1 VLSVFWRVEG
11 WLCEYEDALFR
22 VASQVVEDRPVPEPL
37 HFVPSPDN
45 TTLNW
50 VQFGCL
56 GGLTGDIA
64 DVKVESFGDFFIAEH
79 EILFADVFS
88 LRDKRGNV
96 EGRLHVASV
105 SHFGVACAVVDDYE
119 FSIHLVLIYL
129 I

>member
-1 VLSVFWRVEG
+1 MLSVFWRIEG

-22 VASQVVEDRPVPEPL
+22 VASQVVEDGPVPEPL

-45 TTLNW
+45 TALNR

-56 GGLTGDIA
+56 GGFTGDIA
-64 DVKVESFGDFFIAEH
+64 DVKVESFGDFFIAKH
-79 EILFADVFS
+79 EILFADVLS
-88 LRDKRGNV
+88 LSDKRGNV

-105 SHFGVACAVVDDYE
+105 SHFSVACAVVDDYE
-119 FSIHLVLIYL
+119 FGIHFVLIYV